1 MATGG
6 RARPGPGGIC
16 LRSQGLC
23 RASAVTAAER
33 LTHLSQRTRR
43 AAGVLS
49 PAARLT
55 REEPGPNWESPRQC
69 KEQSCISKP
78 SLGAEAATA
87 AARWQQ
93 PGLVKLTLEPCGAV
107 CIQSERDGKYEWKR
121 KVPNP
126 KGSRRLP
133 ADLLSG
139 RSEGQRTIQPGSRG
153 PTAAGCSLS
162 LPRVLALSRA
172 LPGNGAQSSPSPTW
186 PLSRLTRR
194 PYTGVLGHRPYATPI

>member
-6 RARPGPGGIC
+6 QARPGPGWVY

-33 LTHLSQRTRR
+33 LAHLSQRTRR
-43 AAGVLS
+43 AAGVLR

-55 REEPGPNWESPRQC
+55 SEETGTNWESPSQC
-69 KEQSCISKP
+69 KERSCISKP
-78 SLGAEAATA
+78 SLGVEAVKA

-93 PGLVKLTLEPCGAV
+93 PGLFKLTPEPCGAV
-107 CIQSERDGKYEWKR
+107 CIQSERDGEYEQRR
-121 KVPNP
+121 KLPNP

-172 LPGNGAQSSPSPTW
+172 LPGNGAQSSPPPTW

-194 PYTGVLGHRPYATPI
+194 P